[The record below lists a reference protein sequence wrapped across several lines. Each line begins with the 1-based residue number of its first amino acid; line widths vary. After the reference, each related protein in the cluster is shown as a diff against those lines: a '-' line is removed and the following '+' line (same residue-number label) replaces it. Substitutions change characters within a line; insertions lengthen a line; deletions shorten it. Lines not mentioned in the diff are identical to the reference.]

1 MTPSPPTAPGRPSF
15 TAETMALQRAFES
28 RRPPGRRLFEDP
40 YAEAFLRP
48 ALRALATAS
57 GVAFLRHVATG
68 LYDAI
73 GGRGPRPSAIVRTKV
88 IDDVVE
94 GAARQRD
101 QVVLLGAGY
110 DTRAH
115 RLSSLAGH
123 DVFEVDHPTTQAT
136 KRATVAAL
144 GLPTEH
150 VVYVPVDFEQDDLMG
165 CLLRAGFDPE
175 RPAIFLWEG
184 VTQYLT
190 VEAVDATL
198 SVIATLGKH
207 GGVLIVTYV
216 DAGALSM
223 PSPFPE
229 ARRWVRAVARAGEPW
244 IFGLRP
250 RHAER
255 FFAERGFRLR
265 RDVSTFDA
273 SHDDAVMGTRRL
285 NGSALYRVAVAD
297 VGAPEGNLP
306 PTM

>member
-1 MTPSPPTAPGRPSF
+1 MTLSPPLPPGRPSF

-48 ALRALATAS
+48 ALRVLATAS
-57 GVAFLRHVATG
+57 GVALLRHLATG
-68 LYDAI
+68 LYDVI

-88 IDDVVE
+88 IDDAVD
-94 GAARQRD
+94 GAARQHD

-123 DVFEVDHPTTQAT
+123 DVFEVDHPATQAT

-144 GLPTEH
+144 ALPTDR

-175 RPAIFLWEG
+175 RPALFLWEG

-190 VEAVDATL
+190 SEAVDATL
-198 SVIATLGKH
+198 SVIAALGKH
-207 GGVLIVTYV
+207 GGVLVVTYV
-216 DAGALSM
+216 DAGALSV

-250 RHAER
+250 RQADR

-273 SHDDAVMGTRRL
+273 SHDDSVMGGRRL
-285 NGSALYRVAVAD
+285 NGSALYRVAVVD
-297 VGAPEGNLP
+297 VATSGGTLP
-306 PTM
+306 PAM